1 MGPFSELRV
10 VPQERDSGKS
20 ASLLRGRNTL
30 PVMLSS
36 LDEAILDFERVWW
49 QQPGGKDKAI
59 EFSLG
64 LTSAV
69 YYERL
74 RRLIFRTSALAY
86 DPLTVKRVRG
96 IVDIPVERE
105 VAI

>member
-1 MGPFSELRV
+1 
-10 VPQERDSGKS
+10 
-20 ASLLRGRNTL
+20 
-30 PVMLSS
+30 MLSS
-36 LDEAILDFERVWW
+36 SDKAILDFERVWW

-64 LTSAV
+64 LTSAA

-74 RRLIFRTSALAY
+74 RRLIVLSPALAY

-96 IVDIPVERE
+96 MMGTSAATD
-105 VAI
+105 VAV

>member
-1 MGPFSELRV
+1 V
-10 VPQERDSGKS
+10 APQETDLGKS

-36 LDEAILDFERVWW
+36 SDKAILDFERVWW

-59 EFSLG
+59 EFTLG
-64 LTSAV
+64 LTSAA

-74 RRLIFRTSALAY
+74 RRLIVRTSALAY

>member
-1 MGPFSELRV
+1 
-10 VPQERDSGKS
+10 
-20 ASLLRGRNTL
+20 
-30 PVMLSS
+30 MLSS
-36 LDEAILDFERVWW
+36 SDRAILDFESVWW

-64 LTSAV
+64 LTSAA

-74 RRLIFRTSALAY
+74 RRLIGLASALAY
-86 DPLTVKRVRG
+86 DPLTVRRVRG
-96 IVDIPVERE
+96 IIDIPVERE

>member
-1 MGPFSELRV
+1 MVGK
-10 VPQERDSGKS
+10 ERGLGKS
-20 ASLLRGRNTL
+20 ASLLFGRNTL

-36 LDEAILDFERVWW
+36 LDKAILDFESVWW

-59 EFSLG
+59 EFGLG

-74 RRLIFRTSALAY
+74 RRLIVLASAFAY

-96 IVDIPVERE
+96 IMDVPVERE